1 MQSIAQFAVFV
12 KRNFKNIIA
21 LLLLLDPL
29 PIHILYAGIRLISVM
44 VSSIARRFLPPTNK
58 GLR

>member
-1 MQSIAQFAVFV
+1 MQSITQFAVFI

-29 PIHILYAGIRLISVM
+29 PIHILYAGIHLISVM

-58 GLR
+58 GPR